1 MNYALISIIALV
13 LAIVIGVRRKAN
25 IGVIAMFFAFALGH
39 FVFGLKDKDMI
50 LKGWPLGIFFIMM
63 SAMFMFS
70 FATVNGSTKLLAE
83 KLAYAIRNY
92 ARLLPW
98 AFMLA
103 TALLT
108 GVGADPSVVIFM
120 LPIALIAGEKSEIN
134 PLMLC
139 VMILGGALAG
149 GASPVS
155 VIGIVTSGLAAKE
168 GVANYLPIWFA
179 TITTILSLSII
190 AYFGLGGLKIKKGEN
205 VEYQK
210 PEPFNA
216 KQVKTLCVIAGALSL
231 ILLFK
236 VDIGAATFIGSG
248 ILLMLGVADEKEA
261 VKSVNWGVLL
271 LVGGT
276 GILVYVM
283 TEVGGV
289 KMMSLFLSSIMTENT
304 AAPIMALIAGL
315 MTCVSSATGVV
326 MPTLFPTINGIVQEL
341 HGSVSPVEIMQGIQ
355 AAAIGAVPYSPLSAL
370 GAMAM
375 ASLPENVDSK
385 KLFTQLILTAIGAL
399 IWTMLLTFLGVFDIF
414 IK

>member
-1 MNYALISIIALV
+1 MNFALLSVIALI
-13 LAIVIGVRRKAN
+13 LAIVIGVKKKIN
-25 IGVIAMFFAFALGH
+25 IGIIAMFFAFSLGH

-70 FATVNGSTKLLAE
+70 FATVNGATRLLAE

-92 ARLLPW
+92 AKLLPW

-103 TALLT
+103 TDLLT
-108 GVGADPSVVIFM
+108 GIGADPSVIIFM
-120 LPIALIAGEKSEIN
+120 LPIALIAGEKSGVN

-139 VMILGGALAG
+139 IMILGGALAG

-155 VIGIVTSGLAAKE
+155 VIGIVTAGLTAKA
-168 GVANYLPIWFA
+168 GVEHYLPIWFA
-179 TITTILSLSII
+179 TITTILSLSFM
-190 AYFGLGGLKIKKGEN
+190 AYFGLGGLKIKKGED

-210 PEPFNA
+210 PGDFNA
-216 KQVKTLCVIAGALSL
+216 KQIKTLCVIAGALSL

-236 VDIGAATFIGSG
+236 VDIGVAAFIGSG
-248 ILLMLGVADEKEA
+248 VLLMLGVADEKEA

-276 GILVYVM
+276 GILVEVM
-283 TEVGGV
+283 TAVGGI
-289 KMMSLFLSSIMTENT
+289 KMMAKFLSSIMTEST

-315 MTCVSSATGVV
+315 MTYVSSATGVV
-326 MPTLFPTINGIVQEL
+326 MPTLFPTLGGIVQEL
-341 HGSVSPVEIMQGIQ
+341 HGTVSPIQLMQGIQ

-375 ASLPENVDSK
+375 ASLPASVDK
-385 KLFTQLILTAIGAL
+385 EKLFTQLIITAALAL
-399 IWTMLLTFLGVFDIF
+399 IWTMFLTYIGVFNIF
-414 IK
+414 IR